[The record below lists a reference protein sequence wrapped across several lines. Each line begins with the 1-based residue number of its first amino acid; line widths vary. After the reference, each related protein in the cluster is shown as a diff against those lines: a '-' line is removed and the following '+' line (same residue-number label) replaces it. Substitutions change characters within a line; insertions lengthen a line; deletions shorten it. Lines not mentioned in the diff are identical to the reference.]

1 MNYKSTTYASFDGI
15 KLSGYLWEPKENPKA
30 LINLIHGF
38 GEYSERYDHW
48 AMMFVEKGVIVH
60 AIDNRGHGRSDGRR
74 GHINSFDDF
83 LNDVDVLIKESTK
96 LYPELPQFIY
106 GHSMGGNIVSN
117 YILKR
122 DHKLTAAVISSPWL
136 RLTFNP
142 SALTLFFAR
151 IMKRLFPKFTQNANL
166 DVKGVSHD
174 HVVVNK
180 YLNDSLIHEKISA
193 RMFFEIYQ
201 AGNWVIENA
210 DKLNIPALV
219 QHGSG
224 DKITSHKASKEFV
237 DNAKKEG
244 KDIIYK
250 EWDGLYHELH
260 NELEK
265 EKVFEFVINWIESKL
280 VAQG

>member
-1 MNYKSTTYASFDGI
+1 MNYKSTVYASFDGI
-15 KLSGYLWEPKENPKA
+15 KLSGYLWEPEEKPKA
-30 LINLIHGF
+30 LLNLIHGF

-48 AMMFVEKGVIVH
+48 AMKFVEKGFVVH

-83 LNDVDVLIKESTK
+83 LNDVDVLVKESNK

-122 DHKLTAAVISSPWL
+122 DCNFVGAVISSPWL

-142 SALTLFFAR
+142 SAITILLAR
-151 IMKRLFPKFTQNANL
+151 IMKQIFPKFTQKANL

-174 HVVVNK
+174 HEIVNK
-180 YLNDSLIHEKISA
+180 YLDDTLIHEKISA

-210 DKLNIPALV
+210 DKLKIPALV

-237 DNAKKEG
+237 ENANKEG
-244 KDIIYK
+244 KDVIYK

-265 EKVFEFVINWIESKL
+265 DKIFDYVFNWLNKKL
-280 VAQG
+280 EQG